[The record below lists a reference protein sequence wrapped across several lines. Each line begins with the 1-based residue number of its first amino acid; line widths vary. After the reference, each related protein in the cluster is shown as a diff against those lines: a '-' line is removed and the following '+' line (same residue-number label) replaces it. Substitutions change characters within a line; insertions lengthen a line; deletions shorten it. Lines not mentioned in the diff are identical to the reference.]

1 MIKTLRDLRHN
12 DQWSVVVSAGRRGD
26 TRVSPW
32 GSFLSN
38 QANTRAGARNTI
50 IPKNNIFKRALRT
63 LPDFELIDFNELFAE
78 FNAVFI

>member
-1 MIKTLRDLRHN
+1 MVSSGQRGTAWGHTG
-12 DQWSVVVSAGRRGD
+12 QSVGKLFIES
-26 TRVSPW
+26 
-32 GSFLSN
+32 
-38 QANTRAGARNTI
+38 ANTRAGARNTI